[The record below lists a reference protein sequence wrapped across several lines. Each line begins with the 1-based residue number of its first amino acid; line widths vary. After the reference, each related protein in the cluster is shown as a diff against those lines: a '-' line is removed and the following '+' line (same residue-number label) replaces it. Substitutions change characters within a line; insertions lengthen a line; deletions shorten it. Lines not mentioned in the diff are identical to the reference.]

1 MEHDMIEPSPELAES
16 AAKFEA
22 VRVTRLTCEMMPYE
36 RMLRERIVC
45 AHRPGFDSNQHC
57 ADVRYLLN
65 LLDRER
71 R

>member
-1 MEHDMIEPSPELAES
+1 MIEPSPELAES
-16 AAKFEA
+16 AKAFAFKNVEHITA
-22 VRVTRLTCEMMPYE
+22 DMQPYE
-36 RMLRERIVC
+36 RMLRERIVNPD
-45 AHRPGFDSNQHC
+45 RPGFDSYQHC